1 MDLLAKYLKF
11 CLVGGSGVLV
21 DMGMLHVLHA
31 PGWLGWDLSLSK
43 ALAAETALISNF
55 VWNELWTFRS
65 TAVPAGWRARLG
77 RLARFN
83 LICLAGIGWSVLLVN
98 LFARGLG
105 WNVYLANRGPSAWS
119 ACGILGWPGAGDGG
133 CRPRKSRRHPFQG
146 RDPNSDP
153 ADQRAREDRRPV
165 KEGPSCAAEPGQA
178 RKALPVPRAGGR
190 PTREL
195 RTTG

>member
-105 WNVYLANRGPSAWS
+105 WNVYLANLGAIGLVSLWNFGLAWRW
-119 ACGILGWPGAGDGG
+119 GWRLPTSQK
-133 CRPRKSRRHPFQG
+133 PETPVSR
-146 RDPNSDP
+146 
-153 ADQRAREDRRPV
+153 
-165 KEGPSCAAEPGQA
+165 
-178 RKALPVPRAGGR
+178 
-190 PTREL
+190 
-195 RTTG
+195 